1 MGYILTIGGKNME
14 IDEDRLIRH
23 IRKRKPEALEKI
35 MDKYMD
41 SIYNMAKGILFN
53 IASEEDVEECVQDVF
68 LDVWNNIEK
77 YDAQRGN
84 LKNWLMI
91 MCKSKALNR
100 RKAIIRK
107 GKIMELDE
115 KLTNSKENLEE
126 NYLSKESEDEIITA
140 IKALNTVDRE
150 VFLRR
155 YIMEQSIEDIC
166 ITMKLSRQAVDNR
179 LWRGRNQLKQY
190 FKAMERRSINE

>member
-1 MGYILTIGGKNME
+1 ME